1 MHMLV
6 LKPTS
11 QRPPGT
17 HLCHTKLA
25 LLLVT
30 METISPGKP
39 WGMPLKMTLKPVFFI
54 EFWLRIA
61 GFGGE

>member
-6 LKPTS
+6 LTPAS
-11 QRPPGT
+11 QRSPGT

-30 METISPGKP
+30 TETISPGKP
-39 WGMPLKMTLKPVFFI
+39 WGMPLKMTLKRVFY
-54 EFWLRIA
+54 RILA
-61 GFGGE
+61 